1 MRGRI
6 KEDKIGIC
14 SAASLSHLRPSQA
27 TELLRV
33 EVDPEADA
41 LSRLQNPPRLR
52 HAEHSLLAEHVDVL
66 DGEGAAPVEPLNLG
80 KLLEDDILGG
90 LLGARAPGTR
100 EESSSDSLSEPH
112 SIRVTFLGRPGTR
125 NQLKLTPSQIQ
136 PSNI

>member
-14 SAASLSHLRPSQA
+14 PAASLSHLRPSQA

-33 EVDPEADA
+33 EVDPEAGA

-125 NQLKLTPSQIQ
+125 NQLKLTPSQVQ

>member
-1 MRGRI
+1 MSPLGAILSTYPVNKVGAWPDKGRQNR
-6 KEDKIGIC
+6 DMLSC
-14 SAASLSHLRPSQA
+14 VALSHLRPSQA

-112 SIRVTFLGRPGTR
+112 SIRVTFL
-125 NQLKLTPSQIQ
+125 
-136 PSNI
+136 